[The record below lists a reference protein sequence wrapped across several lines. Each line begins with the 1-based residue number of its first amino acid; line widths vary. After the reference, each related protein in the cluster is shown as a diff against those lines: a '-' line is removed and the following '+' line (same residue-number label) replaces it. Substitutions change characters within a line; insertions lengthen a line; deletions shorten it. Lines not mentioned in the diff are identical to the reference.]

1 MVTVLQHALV
11 ETWLAE
17 LRDVGTTPARFREL
31 LRHLSVALFL
41 EASRDLP
48 LAAYPVRTPLTET
61 EGRRVITAPALVPV
75 LRAGIGMAEA
85 ILPLVPEGSVR
96 HVGVF
101 RQHDTLEPVSYY
113 RPTVTGVAE
122 RPAYILDPMLAT
134 GGSASA
140 VLSEVRG
147 WGVQSL
153 RLLCVLGAPE
163 GVARIRADHP
173 DVPIYLCG
181 LDECLN
187 EIGYIVP
194 GLGDAGDRQFN
205 SF

>member
-11 ETWLAE
+11 DTWLAE
-17 LRDVGTTPARFREL
+17 LRAADTPPARFREL

-48 LAAYPVRTPLTET
+48 TEPCMVRTPMTEV
-61 EGRRVITAPALVPV
+61 EARRVTPAPALVPV

-85 ILPLVPEGSVR
+85 ILPLVPDGSVR

-101 RQHDTLEPVSYY
+101 RRHDTLEPVSYY
-113 RPTVTGVAE
+113 QPTVTGAGG
-122 RPAYILDPMLAT
+122 RPTFVLDPMLAT

-140 VLSEVRG
+140 VLTTVRG
-147 WGVQSL
+147 WGVGSIS
-153 RLLCVLGAPE
+153 LLCVLGAPE
-163 GVARIRADHP
+163 GVARIREDHP
-173 DVPIYLCG
+173 DVPIYLCA